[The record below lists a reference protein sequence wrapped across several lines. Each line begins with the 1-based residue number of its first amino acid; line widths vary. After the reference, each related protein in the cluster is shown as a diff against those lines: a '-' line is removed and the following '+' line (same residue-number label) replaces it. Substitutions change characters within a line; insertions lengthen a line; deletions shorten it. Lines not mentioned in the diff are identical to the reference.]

1 MIKTKLFDVFN
12 KPEDA
17 GQTLFDALHGG
28 GETNCFRVR
37 YEFHENREDTVI
49 EWDTGDYG
57 QITVV
62 KLNGLQTLVSFDND

>member
-1 MIKTKLFDVFN
+1 MIKTNLFVLFN

-28 GETNCFRVR
+28 GETNRIRVR
-37 YEFHENREDTVI
+37 YEFHENREDTLI

-62 KLNGLQTLVSFDND
+62 KLNGHQTLVCIDND